1 MKVVGAVLS
10 ATASG
15 TELMVVIAAVVV
27 TAATSSSALI
37 VATVLPIGV
46 SWMLKEGG
54 MCYEK

>member
-1 MKVVGAVLS
+1 MKVIGAVLS

-27 TAATSSSALI
+27 TATTSSALV

>member
-1 MKVVGAVLS
+1 MLS

-54 MCYEK
+54 MCYEKRI